1 MILPEATLGV
11 VGGGQLGRMFAIA
24 AQRMGYRVA
33 VLDPDPDSPAGCLA
47 DVHLEA
53 DYADPSALDELARLC
68 AAVTVEFENVPAES
82 LERLAR
88 SRPVRPGSAAI
99 AIAQDRIREKRFI
112 TECGLSC
119 VPFSVVHDRDELFTA
134 LARFE
139 SSAVLK
145 RARFGYDGKGQ
156 ARVDNLEEALVA
168 FKEFGSEPCVL
179 EKLLVLQSE
188 ISVILA
194 RGADGATA
202 VYPAIENRHR
212 DGILDISL
220 IPARAPQAI
229 SRAARDAAVRIAA
242 ALDYCGVL
250 AVEFFISND
259 KLLVNEIAPRPH
271 NSGHV
276 TLDACMTS
284 QFEQQVR
291 ALCGLPLGDPGLL
304 CPAAMTNLLGD
315 LWNCGVPHWEMVLEE
330 PRAKLHLYG
339 KRVARPGRKMGHF
352 TCLGDSLDE
361 ASARALRIQESMVR
375 ELKGP
380 YWPRSAQRSP

>member
-33 VLDPDPDSPAGCLA
+33 VLDPDPDSPAGRLA

-53 DYADPSALDELARLC
+53 DYTDPSALDELARLC

-229 SRAARDAAVRIAA
+229 TRAARDAAVRIAA

-271 NSGHV
+271 NSGHF
-276 TLDACMTS
+276 TLDACLTS
-284 QFEQQVR
+284 QFELQVR
-291 ALCGLPLGDPGLL
+291 ALCNLPLGATVQHS
-304 CPAAMTNLLGD
+304 AAVMINLLGD
-315 LWNCGVPHWEMVLEE
+315 AWGGSTPDWLPLVRHPE
-330 PRAKLHLYG
+330 AKLHLYG
-339 KRVARPGRKMGHF
+339 KREARPGRKMGHY
-352 TCLGDSLDE
+352 TCLAETVDGALALAE
-361 ASARALRIQESMVR
+361 AIRAGLR
-375 ELKGP
+375 
-380 YWPRSAQRSP
+380 PRG